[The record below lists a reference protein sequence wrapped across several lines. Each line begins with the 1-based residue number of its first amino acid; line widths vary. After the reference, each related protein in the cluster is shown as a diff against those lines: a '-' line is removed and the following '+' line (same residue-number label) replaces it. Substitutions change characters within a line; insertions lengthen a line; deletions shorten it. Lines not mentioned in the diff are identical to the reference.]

1 MNEVNRVIK
10 SMTGFGRGETV
21 TDQCRMTVEI
31 KAVNH
36 RYCDMNI
43 RIPKK
48 LNSLENMV
56 RNTLKKTVHRG
67 KLDVFIGYEDLSE
80 HAACVQLNRE
90 LGMEYYRAI
99 GELSGVL
106 GIENDATAIRIARLP
121 EVMMLS
127 EAELDPG
134 EVEDALLAA
143 VEQALLQFSDSRE
156 REGEQLKEDIL
167 QKLDGMT
174 GGIGHIEERYPQ
186 MISDYRRKLED
197 KVKELLEDSNVDE
210 NRIATEVVI
219 YADKIC
225 VDEETVRLRS
235 HIANM
240 REELLTG
247 GNVGR
252 KLDFIAQEMNRE
264 ANTILSKA
272 NDITVSNMAIDLK
285 TEIEKIREQVQ
296 NIE

>member
-1 MNEVNRVIK
+1 
-10 SMTGFGRGETV
+10 MTGFGRSEMV
-21 TDQCRMTVEI
+21 TEQCKITVEI

-36 RYCDMNI
+36 RYCDLNI
-43 RIPKK
+43 KMPKK
-48 LNSLENMV
+48 LNILENAV
-56 RNTLKKTVHRG
+56 RGAIKKAVHRG
-67 KLDVFIGYEDLSE
+67 KLDVYIGYEDLSE
-80 HAACVQLNRE
+80 HAACVQLNKE
-90 LGMEYYRAI
+90 LGREYYRALS
-99 GELSGVL
+99 ELSEEL
-106 GIENDATAIRIARLP
+106 GIDNDSSAVRIARMP
-121 EVMMLS
+121 EVLMLS
-127 EAELDPG
+127 EAQLVPE
-134 EVEDALLAA
+134 EVEETLFLA
-143 VEQALLQFSDSRE
+143 VGQALSQFMESRV

-167 QKLDGMT
+167 RKLHGMT
-174 GGIGHIEERYPQ
+174 GNISAIEERYPQ
-186 MISDYRRKLED
+186 MVSDYRKKLTD
-197 KVKELLEDSNVDE
+197 KVKELLADSNVDE
-210 NRIATEVVI
+210 SRIATEVVI

-235 HIANM
+235 HITNM
-240 REELLTG
+240 EEELTRG

>member
-1 MNEVNRVIK
+1 MERLIK
-10 SMTGFGRGETV
+10 SMTGFGRSEMV
-21 TDQCRMTVEI
+21 TEQCKITVEI

-36 RYCDMNI
+36 RYCDLNI
-43 RIPKK
+43 KMPKK
-48 LNSLENMV
+48 LNILENAV
-56 RNTLKKTVHRG
+56 RGAIKKAVHRG
-67 KLDVFIGYEDLSE
+67 KLDVYIGYEDLSE
-80 HAACVQLNRE
+80 HAACVQLNKE
-90 LGMEYYRAI
+90 LGREYYRALS
-99 GELSGVL
+99 ELSEEL
-106 GIENDATAIRIARLP
+106 GIDNDASAVRIARMP
-121 EVMMLS
+121 EVLMLS
-127 EAELDPG
+127 EAQLVPE
-134 EVEDALLAA
+134 EVEETLLLA
-143 VEQALLQFSDSRE
+143 VGQALSQFMESRV

-167 QKLDGMT
+167 WKLHGMT
-174 GGIGHIEERYPQ
+174 GNISAIEERYPQ
-186 MISDYRRKLED
+186 MVSDYRKKLTD
-197 KVKELLEDSNVDE
+197 KVKELLADSNVDE
-210 NRIATEVVI
+210 SRIATEVVI

-235 HIANM
+235 HITNM
-240 REELLTG
+240 EEELTRG

>member
-1 MNEVNRVIK
+1 MERLIK
-10 SMTGFGRGETV
+10 SMTGFGRSEMV
-21 TDQCRMTVEI
+21 TEQCKITVEI

-36 RYCDMNI
+36 RYCDLNI
-43 RIPKK
+43 KMPKK
-48 LNSLENMV
+48 LNILENAV
-56 RNTLKKTVHRG
+56 RGAIKKAVHRG
-67 KLDVFIGYEDLSE
+67 KLDVYIGYEDLSE
-80 HAACVQLNRE
+80 HAACVQLNKE
-90 LGMEYYRAI
+90 LGREYYQALS
-99 GELSGVL
+99 ELSEEL
-106 GIENDATAIRIARLP
+106 GIDNDASAVRIARMP
-121 EVMMLS
+121 EVLMLS
-127 EAELDPG
+127 EAQLVPE
-134 EVEDALLAA
+134 EVEETLLLA
-143 VEQALLQFSDSRE
+143 VGQALSQFMESRV

-167 QKLDGMT
+167 RKLHGMT
-174 GGIGHIEERYPQ
+174 GNISAIEERYPQ
-186 MISDYRRKLED
+186 MVSDYRKKLTD
-197 KVKELLEDSNVDE
+197 KVKELLADSNVDE
-210 NRIATEVVI
+210 SRIATEVVI

-235 HIANM
+235 HITNM
-240 REELLTG
+240 EEELTRG

>member
-1 MNEVNRVIK
+1 MERLIK
-10 SMTGFGRGETV
+10 SMTGFGRSEMV
-21 TDQCRMTVEI
+21 TEQCKITVEI

-36 RYCDMNI
+36 RYCDLNI
-43 RIPKK
+43 KMPKK
-48 LNSLENMV
+48 LNILENAV
-56 RNTLKKTVHRG
+56 RGAIKKAVHRG
-67 KLDVFIGYEDLSE
+67 KLDVYIGYEDLSE
-80 HAACVQLNRE
+80 HAACVQLNKE
-90 LGMEYYRAI
+90 LGREYYRALS
-99 GELSGVL
+99 ELSEEL
-106 GIENDATAIRIARLP
+106 GIDNDASAVRIARMP
-121 EVMMLS
+121 EVLMLS
-127 EAELDPG
+127 EAQLVPEK
-134 EVEDALLAA
+134 VEETLLLA
-143 VEQALLQFSDSRE
+143 VGQALSQFMESRV

-167 QKLDGMT
+167 RKLHGMT
-174 GGIGHIEERYPQ
+174 GNISAIEERYPQ
-186 MISDYRRKLED
+186 MVSDYRKKLTD
-197 KVKELLEDSNVDE
+197 KVKELLADSNVDDS
-210 NRIATEVVI
+210 RIATEVVI

-235 HIANM
+235 HITNM
-240 REELLTG
+240 EEELTRG

>member
-1 MNEVNRVIK
+1 MERLIK
-10 SMTGFGRGETV
+10 SMTGFGRSEMV
-21 TDQCRMTVEI
+21 TEQCKITVEI

-36 RYCDMNI
+36 RYCDLNI
-43 RIPKK
+43 KMPKK
-48 LNSLENMV
+48 LNILENAV
-56 RNTLKKTVHRG
+56 RGAIKKAVHRG
-67 KLDVFIGYEDLSE
+67 KLDVYIGYEDLSE
-80 HAACVQLNRE
+80 HAACVQLNKE
-90 LGMEYYRAI
+90 LGREYYRALS
-99 GELSGVL
+99 ELSEEL
-106 GIENDATAIRIARLP
+106 GIDNDASAVRIARMP
-121 EVMMLS
+121 EVLMLS
-127 EAELDPG
+127 EAQLVPE
-134 EVEDALLAA
+134 EVEEMLLLA
-143 VEQALLQFSDSRE
+143 VGQALSQFMESRV

-167 QKLDGMT
+167 RKLHGMT
-174 GGIGHIEERYPQ
+174 GNISAIEERYPQ
-186 MISDYRRKLED
+186 MVSDYRKKLTD
-197 KVKELLEDSNVDE
+197 KVKELLADSNVDE
-210 NRIATEVVI
+210 SRIATEVVI

-235 HIANM
+235 HITNM
-240 REELLTG
+240 EEELTRG

>member
-1 MNEVNRVIK
+1 MERLIK
-10 SMTGFGRGETV
+10 SMTGFGRSEMV
-21 TDQCRMTVEI
+21 TEQCKITVEI

-36 RYCDMNI
+36 RYCDLNI
-43 RIPKK
+43 KMPKK
-48 LNSLENMV
+48 LNILENAV
-56 RNTLKKTVHRG
+56 RGAIKKAVHRG
-67 KLDVFIGYEDLSE
+67 KLDVYIGYEDLSE
-80 HAACVQLNRE
+80 HAACVQLNKE
-90 LGMEYYRAI
+90 LGREYYRALS
-99 GELSGVL
+99 ELSEEL
-106 GIENDATAIRIARLP
+106 GIDNDASAVRIARMP
-121 EVMMLS
+121 EVLMLS
-127 EAELDPG
+127 EAQLVPE
-134 EVEDALLAA
+134 EVEETLLLA
-143 VEQALLQFSDSRE
+143 VGQALSQFMESRV

-167 QKLDGMT
+167 RKLHGMT
-174 GGIGHIEERYPQ
+174 GNISAIEERYPQ
-186 MISDYRRKLED
+186 MVSDYRKKLTD
-197 KVKELLEDSNVDE
+197 KVKELLADSNVDE
-210 NRIATEVVI
+210 SRIATEVVI

-235 HIANM
+235 HITNM
-240 REELLTG
+240 EEELTRG

>member
-1 MNEVNRVIK
+1 MERLIK
-10 SMTGFGRGETV
+10 SMTGFGRSEMV
-21 TDQCRMTVEI
+21 TEQCKITVEI

-36 RYCDMNI
+36 RYCDLNI
-43 RIPKK
+43 KMPKK
-48 LNSLENMV
+48 LNILENAV
-56 RNTLKKTVHRG
+56 RGAIKKAVHRG
-67 KLDVFIGYEDLSE
+67 KLDVYIGYEDLSE
-80 HAACVQLNRE
+80 HAACVQLNKE
-90 LGMEYYRAI
+90 LGREYYRALS
-99 GELSGVL
+99 ELSEEL
-106 GIENDATAIRIARLP
+106 GINNDASAVRIARMP
-121 EVMMLS
+121 EVLMLS
-127 EAELDPG
+127 EAQLVPE
-134 EVEDALLAA
+134 EVEETLLLA
-143 VEQALLQFSDSRE
+143 VGQALSQFMESRV

-167 QKLDGMT
+167 RKLHGMT
-174 GGIGHIEERYPQ
+174 GNISAIEERYPQ
-186 MISDYRRKLED
+186 MVSDYRKKLTD
-197 KVKELLEDSNVDE
+197 KVKELLADSNVDE
-210 NRIATEVVI
+210 SRIATEVVI

-235 HIANM
+235 HITNM
-240 REELLTG
+240 EEELTRG

>member
-1 MNEVNRVIK
+1 MERLIK
-10 SMTGFGRGETV
+10 SMTGFGRSEMV
-21 TDQCRMTVEI
+21 TEQCKITVEI

-36 RYCDMNI
+36 RYCDLNI
-43 RIPKK
+43 KMPKK
-48 LNSLENMV
+48 LNILENAV
-56 RNTLKKTVHRG
+56 RGAIKKAVHRG
-67 KLDVFIGYEDLSE
+67 KLDVYIGYEDLSE
-80 HAACVQLNRE
+80 HAACVQLNKE
-90 LGMEYYRAI
+90 LGREYYRALS
-99 GELSGVL
+99 ELSEEL
-106 GIENDATAIRIARLP
+106 GIDNDASAMRIARMP
-121 EVMMLS
+121 EVLMLS
-127 EAELDPG
+127 EAQLVPE
-134 EVEDALLAA
+134 EVEETLLLA
-143 VEQALLQFSDSRE
+143 VGQALSQFMESRV

-167 QKLDGMT
+167 RKLHGMT
-174 GGIGHIEERYPQ
+174 GNISAIEERYPQ
-186 MISDYRRKLED
+186 MVSDYRKKLTD
-197 KVKELLEDSNVDE
+197 KVKELLADSNVDE
-210 NRIATEVVI
+210 SRIATEVVI

-235 HIANM
+235 HITNM
-240 REELLTG
+240 EEELTRG

>member
-1 MNEVNRVIK
+1 MERLIK
-10 SMTGFGRGETV
+10 SMTGFGRSEMV
-21 TDQCRMTVEI
+21 TEQCKITVEI

-36 RYCDMNI
+36 RYCDLNI
-43 RIPKK
+43 KMPKK
-48 LNSLENMV
+48 LNILENAV
-56 RNTLKKTVHRG
+56 RGAIKKAVHRG
-67 KLDVFIGYEDLSE
+67 KLDVYIGYEDLSE
-80 HAACVQLNRE
+80 HAACVQLNKE
-90 LGMEYYRAI
+90 LGREYYRALS
-99 GELSGVL
+99 ELSEEL
-106 GIENDATAIRIARLP
+106 GIDNDSSAVRIARMP
-121 EVMMLS
+121 EVLMLS
-127 EAELDPG
+127 EAQLVPE
-134 EVEDALLAA
+134 EVEETLFLA
-143 VEQALLQFSDSRE
+143 VGQALSQFMESRV

-167 QKLDGMT
+167 RKLHGMT
-174 GGIGHIEERYPQ
+174 GNISAIEERYPQ
-186 MISDYRRKLED
+186 MVSDYRKKLTD
-197 KVKELLEDSNVDE
+197 KVKELLADSNVDE
-210 NRIATEVVI
+210 SRIATEVVI

-235 HIANM
+235 HITNM
-240 REELLTG
+240 EEELTRG

>member
-1 MNEVNRVIK
+1 MIK
-10 SMTGFGRGETV
+10 SMTGFGRSEIV
-21 TDQCRMTVEI
+21 TEQCKITVEI

-36 RYCDMNI
+36 RYCDLNVK
-43 RIPKK
+43 IPKK
-48 LNSLENMV
+48 LNSLENTV
-56 RNTLKKTVHRG
+56 RNAIKKAVHRG
-67 KLDVFIGYEDLSE
+67 KLDVYISYEDLSE
-80 HAACVQLNRE
+80 HAACVQLNKE
-90 LGMEYYRAI
+90 LGREYYRALR
-99 GELSGVL
+99 ELSGEL
-106 GIENDATAIRIARLP
+106 GIRDDATAVRIARMP
-121 EVMMLS
+121 EGLMLS
-127 EAELDPG
+127 DTQLDPE
-134 EVEDALLAA
+134 EVETTLLQA
-143 VEQALLQFSDSRE
+143 VEQALGQFMESRE

-167 QKLDGMT
+167 AKLHGMSSNIS
-174 GGIGHIEERYPQ
+174 GIEERYPQ
-186 MISDYRRKLED
+186 MVGDYRKKLTD
-197 KVKELLEDSNVDE
+197 KVRELLADSNIDE
-210 NRIATEVVI
+210 SRIATEVVI

-235 HIANM
+235 HITGM
-240 REELLTG
+240 EEELLRG

>member
-1 MNEVNRVIK
+1 MERLIK
-10 SMTGFGRGETV
+10 SMTGFGRSEMV
-21 TDQCRMTVEI
+21 TEQCKITVEI

-36 RYCDMNI
+36 RYCDLNI
-43 RIPKK
+43 KMPKK
-48 LNSLENMV
+48 LNILENAV
-56 RNTLKKTVHRG
+56 RGAIKKAVHRG
-67 KLDVFIGYEDLSE
+67 KLDVYIGYEDLSE
-80 HAACVQLNRE
+80 HAACVQLNKE
-90 LGMEYYRAI
+90 LGREYYRALS
-99 GELSGVL
+99 ELSEEL
-106 GIENDATAIRIARLP
+106 GIDNDASAVRIARMP
-121 EVMMLS
+121 EVLMLS
-127 EAELDPG
+127 EAQLVPEK
-134 EVEDALLAA
+134 VEETLLLA
-143 VEQALLQFSDSRE
+143 VGQALSQFMESRV

-167 QKLDGMT
+167 RKLHGMT
-174 GGIGHIEERYPQ
+174 GNISAIEERYPQ
-186 MISDYRRKLED
+186 MVSDYRKKLTD
-197 KVKELLEDSNVDE
+197 KVKELLADSNVDE
-210 NRIATEVVI
+210 SRIATEVVI

-235 HIANM
+235 HITNM
-240 REELLTG
+240 EEELTRG

>member
-1 MNEVNRVIK
+1 
-10 SMTGFGRGETV
+10 MTGFGRSEIV
-21 TDQCRMTVEI
+21 TDQCKITVEI

-36 RYCDMNI
+36 RYCDLNVK
-43 RIPKK
+43 IPKK
-48 LNSLENMV
+48 LNSLENAV
-56 RNTLKKTVHRG
+56 RSCLKKAVNRG

-80 HAACVQLNRE
+80 HTACVQLNQE
-90 LGMEYYRAI
+90 LGREYYQALCD
-99 GELSGVL
+99 LSESLGVP
-106 GIENDATAIRIARLP
+106 NDATACRIARMP
-121 EVMMLS
+121 EVMMLD
-127 EAELDPG
+127 ETQLDPEKMQGILLEAIDQALQQFLESREKEG
-134 EVEDALLAA
+134 ENLKLDILNKLEDMSGNIAG
-143 VEQALLQFSDSRE
+143 VEQ
-156 REGEQLKEDIL
+156 
-167 QKLDGMT
+167 
-174 GGIGHIEERYPQ
+174 RYPQ
-186 MISDYRRKLED
+186 MVADYRKKLEE
-197 KVKELLEDSNVDE
+197 KVKDLLETTNIDE

-235 HIANM
+235 HIDNM
-240 REELLTG
+240 KAELIHG

-272 NDITVSNMAIDLK
+272 NDITVSNLAIDLK